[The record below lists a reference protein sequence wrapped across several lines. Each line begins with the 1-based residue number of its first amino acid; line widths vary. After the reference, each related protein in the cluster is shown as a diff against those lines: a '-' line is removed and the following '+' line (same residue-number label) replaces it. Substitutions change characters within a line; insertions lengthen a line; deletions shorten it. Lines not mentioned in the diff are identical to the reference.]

1 MGTTVVILIS
11 FSYLLLLFGIAYYS
25 ELLAKRRKGI
35 WQNGYVYALSIS
47 IYCTAW
53 TYYGSVGRASK
64 DGLLFLPIYLGP
76 LLVMPFWWLI
86 MRKITRICKSQGIT
100 TMADF
105 ISARYGKR
113 VSLGIV
119 VTIFCVIG
127 LIPYI
132 ALQIKAI
139 AQSYHLIVYNVFT
152 LPAKTSATWFD
163 EVFYITLGLGLFTIL
178 FGTQSIDAS
187 ERHQG
192 LVVAIS
198 IEAIVKLVAFL
209 VVGFYVVS
217 VISND
222 LPTPT
227 LPKPD
232 FSKSYYTSEWFF
244 VSVASGLAFMFLP
257 RQFQVAVIENT
268 HESHLK
274 KVVWFFPVYL
284 LLINI
289 FVLPIALVGNSLFS
303 TKDITADMYVLLL
316 PIFYGQDLIGLLV
329 YIGGFSAATSM
340 LIVEI
345 MALSVMVSNHLV
357 MPLLLKIFKN
367 HPRHASLGVWV
378 LHTRRVCIIALLL
391 LAFLYF
397 KFFTF
402 KSSLVS
408 IGLISFVAIAQFAPA
423 ILFGIFWKK
432 GTYWGAMLGILAGFM
447 VWFCTLLLPNLIE
460 TGILPAPWITQEFQI
475 WLSMQGFEPVSYA
488 FLWSMFANIWI
499 YVLVSL
505 TSTPSQ
511 KEVEQAHI
519 FVHIFQIA
527 TTPQEPNTW
536 RKVYK
541 PDVQNLLFSVLG
553 EVKGRQVLFNFEAE
567 YAKNEGINTEQNHH
581 FVLYVEN
588 TLAKYIGSASA
599 HILVESISHR
609 EAITSSQVLEIVL
622 ESQEVRELNEQ
633 LAEQKAELEA
643 LTDQLKYTDKLKNEF
658 ISTVT
663 HELRTPLTAIRA
675 FSEILADNPDL
686 EEDQR
691 NEFLGTIIA
700 ETQRMERLINQVLE
714 LEKYESG
721 KQTLSFLP
729 TNINLL
735 VGEVARNLK
744 ILAREEGK
752 TIFLELTPDLPTPN
766 IDKDRI
772 TQVLINLIGN
782 ALKFTQKEIG
792 EIYLRTF
799 LQNKKILIEVQDNG
813 SGVVPALHTLIFEKF
828 YQVEDQ
834 NIRKPKGSGLGLA
847 ICKQII
853 HYHGGEIWVE
863 SQPEKNYTKFSF
875 TLCI

>member
-1 MGTTVVILIS
+1 MGTTIVILIS
-11 FSYLLLLFGIAYYS
+11 VVYLLSLFGIAYYS
-25 ELLAKRRKGI
+25 EFWAKRGKNF

-47 IYCTAW
+47 VYCTAW

-64 DGLLFLPIYLGP
+64 DGFLFLPIYLGP
-76 LLVMPFWWLI
+76 LLVLPFWWLI
-86 MRKITRICKSQGIT
+86 MRKITRICKTQGIT
-100 TMADF
+100 TIADF

-113 VSLGIV
+113 VSLGVV
-119 VTIFCVIG
+119 VTIFCVLG

-139 AQSYHLIVYNVFT
+139 AQSYHLIAHNAFA
-152 LPAKTSATWFD
+152 LPAQPASIWVD
-163 EVFYITLGLGLFTIL
+163 EVFYIALGLGVFTIL

-198 IEAIVKLVAFL
+198 VEAIVKLVAFL
-209 VVGFYVVS
+209 VVGVYVVWA
-217 VISND
+217 VYPA
-222 LPTPT
+222 LPTP
-227 LPKPD
+227 PQAD
-232 FSKSYYTSEWFF
+232 FTKSYYTTEWFF
-244 VSVASGLAFMFLP
+244 VSLASGLAFMFLP

-268 HESHLK
+268 NEAHIK
-274 KVVWFFPVYL
+274 KAMWFFPLYL
-284 LLINI
+284 VLINI
-289 FVLPIALVGNSLFS
+289 FVLPIALAGNVLFS
-303 TKDITADMYVLLL
+303 NKGITGDMYVLLL
-316 PIFYGQDLIGLLV
+316 PLFYGQDLMGLLV

-357 MPLLLKIFKN
+357 MPLLLRVFK
-367 HPRHASLGVWV
+367 HPQNASLGLWV
-378 LHTRRVCIIALLL
+378 LYMRRVCIVALLL
-391 LAFLYF
+391 LAFFYF
-397 KFFTF
+397 KFFTAR
-402 KSSLVS
+402 SSLVS
-408 IGLISFVAIAQFAPA
+408 IGLISFVAISQFSPA
-423 ILFGIFWKK
+423 ILFGIFWKR
-432 GTYWGAMLGILAGFM
+432 GSYWGAMLGILTGFA
-447 VWFCTLLLPNLIE
+447 VWFYTLMLPNLIQ
-460 TGILPAPWITQEFQI
+460 TGILPATWAYVEAQAVGKQGLDAVSFAFV
-475 WLSMQGFEPVSYA
+475 WSLS
-488 FLWSMFANIWI
+488 ANVGV
-499 YVLVSL
+499 YVLISL
-505 TSTPSQ
+505 LGTPSA
-511 KEVEQAHI
+511 KEAEQARI
-519 FVHIFQIA
+519 FINIFKISA
-527 TTPQEPNTW
+527 NPQQTAW
-536 RKVYK
+536 RKVYM

-553 EVKGRQVLFNFEAE
+553 EARGRQVISNFDAIHQENAE
-567 YAKNEGINTEQNHH
+567 QYQAFI
-581 FVLYVEN
+581 LYVEN

-686 EEDQR
+686 EEEQR
-691 NEFLGTIIA
+691 HEFLGTIIA
-700 ETQRMERLINQVLE
+700 ETLRMERLINQVLE

-729 TNINLL
+729 TNLNTL
-735 VGEVARNLK
+735 VGEVAKNLGV
-744 ILAREEGK
+744 LAREEGK
-752 TIFLELTPDLPTPN
+752 TIFVEIEPDLPTLN

-772 TQVLINLIGN
+772 TQVLINLLGN
-782 ALKFTQKEIG
+782 ALKFTPKETG
-792 EIYLRTF
+792 EIYLRTR
-799 LQNKKILIEVQDNG
+799 LQDDKALVEVQDNG
-813 SGVVPALHTLIFEKF
+813 SGVLPALHQLIFEKF

-853 HYHGGEIWVE
+853 NYHGGEIWVE
-863 SQPEKNYTKFSF
+863 SEPEKNYTKFSF